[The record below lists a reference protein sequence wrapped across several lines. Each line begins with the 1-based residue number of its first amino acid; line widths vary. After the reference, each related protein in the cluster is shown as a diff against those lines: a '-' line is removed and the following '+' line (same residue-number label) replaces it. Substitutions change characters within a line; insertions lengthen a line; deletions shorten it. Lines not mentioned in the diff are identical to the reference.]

1 MASAQTFPPTGMRPL
16 LTSVQEAPS
25 FVDRKTPPAAAA
37 KTSPAELNVTA
48 LASTAVKPLFCS
60 VHESPL
66 SVDRNMPPPPP
77 MIERVA
83 AKMWPLLLILSPA
96 MSVDVRPV
104 LASVQL

>member
-66 SVDRNMPPPPP
+66 SVDRNMPPPSPHD
-77 MIERVA
+77 RTGRSKDVA
-83 AKMWPLLLILSPA
+83 
-96 MSVDVRPV
+96 DVIDPQPGYV
-104 LASVQL
+104 SGW